1 MADAT
6 ETTLAGAAELLPS
19 QHEIVFGGETRNM
32 AIGMSMV
39 GGGLAAFVAG
49 LTHTFFAEATA
60 WTFVAWGLLFL
71 YGDLLL
77 STRRF
82 IVADTELKIQIP
94 LRPWGGRKQW
104 AWTHIYR
111 MDVVMDR
118 RNTHRSDCQIQIYHQ
133 LPGEITIEREDRD
146 FDPELA
152 ALVIERAHLKPE
164 SKAARLDLNNLP
176 FGQSA
181 VFTWKR

>member
-1 MADAT
+1 
-6 ETTLAGAAELLPS
+6 
-19 QHEIVFGGETRNM
+19 
-32 AIGMSMV
+32 
-39 GGGLAAFVAG
+39 
-49 LTHTFFAEATA
+49 
-60 WTFVAWGLLFL
+60 
-71 YGDLLL
+71 
-77 STRRF
+77 
-82 IVADTELKIQIP
+82 
-94 LRPWGGRKQW
+94 
-104 AWTHIYR
+104 